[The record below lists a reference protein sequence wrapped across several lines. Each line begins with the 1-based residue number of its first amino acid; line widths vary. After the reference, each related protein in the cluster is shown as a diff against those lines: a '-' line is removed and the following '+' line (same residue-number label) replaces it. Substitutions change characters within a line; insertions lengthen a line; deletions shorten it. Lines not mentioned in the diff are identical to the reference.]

1 METGRN
7 NENNGTY
14 KIKEKI
20 MKRTGF
26 IAIVGRPN
34 VGKSTLLNA
43 MLGEKIAITSKKP
56 QTTRTRITGILTRG
70 DNQFVFIDTP
80 GMHRSATKLGDYMNR
95 QISSAIADVDAA
107 ILVADTDYMPGDIEK
122 RLINRFVRDEMP
134 IILVLN
140 KTDVSN
146 PERIGRVIAAYAEL
160 CDFASVIPISAIK
173 EDGVSIVLDEVA
185 KLLHEGE
192 WIFDEDELTDQP
204 ERTIASEMIREKL
217 LRLLDNE
224 IPHGTAVTI
233 EEFKDDGRI
242 LRIRAEIYCER
253 ESHKRIIIGK
263 GGEMLKKIST
273 YARED
278 MEKFFGTKVFLD
290 VWVKVKENWRES
302 DYLINDFGFKKS
314 DDT

>member
-1 METGRN
+1 
-7 NENNGTY
+7 
-14 KIKEKI
+14 
-20 MKRTGF
+20 MKKTGF

-43 MLGEKIAITSKKP
+43 MLGEKIAITSRKP
-56 QTTRTRITGILTRG
+56 QTTRTRITGILTKG
-70 DNQFVFIDTP
+70 ENQFVFIDTP
-80 GMHRSATKLGDYMNR
+80 GMHKSMTKLGDYMNR
-95 QISSAIADVDAA
+95 QIGSALADVDAA
-107 ILVADTDYMPGDIEK
+107 ILVADTDYLPGDVEK
-122 RLINRFVRDEMP
+122 KLIQRFTKDSLP

-140 KTDVSN
+140 KTDLSK
-146 PERIGRVIAAYAEL
+146 PERIGQVIAAYASL
-160 CDFASVIPISAIK
+160 ADFASVIPISAIK
-173 EDGVSIVLDEVA
+173 EDGVSIVLDEA
-185 KLLHEGE
+185 EKLLHEGE

-204 ERTIASEMIREKL
+204 ERVIASEMIREKI

-224 IPHGTAVTI
+224 IPHGTAVSI
-233 EEFKDDGRI
+233 EEFKEEGNL

-263 GGEMLKKIST
+263 NGEMLKKISS

-302 DYLINDFGFKKS
+302 DFLINDLGFKKK
-314 DDT
+314 DD